1 LEADLNATRAKGA
14 PRWCGDGVAVG
25 EVAAQLAR
33 LHVEHQR
40 RDRGHASARTL
51 NLIIAPCRGHFEDRV
66 VREVDRLGAHSPART
81 LVLREHSEDRLDAEV
96 VLDCEARS
104 EGGRVGVCHDRV
116 VLEADARRL
125 GHADSLVA
133 GLVLPDLPTV
143 LWLPDPGEEVC
154 DPALLERASHVV
166 LDTGAD
172 PYALDRVAPLLERAR
187 VSDLA
192 WIRLERWRAAIAST
206 FEPPQERAV
215 LARLEAVE
223 IAHAADAV
231 AQARLL
237 GAWIAARAG
246 VDMAGVAL
254 HERREG
260 EGIAGVVLRSADQR
274 ITVAAPPRTLDE
286 RWQFAAALVPAST
299 HRRGYGETIA
309 AMKRVPA

>member
-1 LEADLNATRAKGA
+1 VG
-14 PRWCGDGVAVG
+14 VG

-40 RDRGHASARTL
+40 HGTRHASARTV
-51 NLIIAPCRGHFEDRV
+51 NLIVTPCGGQFEDLV
-66 VREVDRLGAHSPART
+66 IGQLDRLGSHTPART

-96 VLDCEARS
+96 VLDCECPS

-116 VLEADARRL
+116 VLEADAKRL
-125 GHADSLVA
+125 KHADSLVA
-133 GLVLPDLPTV
+133 RLVVPDLPCV
-143 LWLPDPGEEVC
+143 LWLPDPGEVR

-172 PYALDRVAPLLERAR
+172 AAALDRAAGLVERTR

-192 WIRLERWRAAIAST
+192 WIRLERWRAAIASA
-206 FEPPQERAV
+206 FEPPTERAA
-215 LARLEAVE
+215 LARLESVE
-223 IAHAADAV
+223 IAHAAGAV

-246 VDMAGVAL
+246 IDMIQVTL
-254 HERREG
+254 HERDE
-260 EGIAGVVLRSADQR
+260 AKGVSEVAFRLGDERL
-274 ITVAAPPRTLDE
+274 TVTAPPRTLDE
-286 RWQFAAALVPAST
+286 RWEFAAALVPAST
-299 HRRGYGETIA
+299 HRRGYGEAIA